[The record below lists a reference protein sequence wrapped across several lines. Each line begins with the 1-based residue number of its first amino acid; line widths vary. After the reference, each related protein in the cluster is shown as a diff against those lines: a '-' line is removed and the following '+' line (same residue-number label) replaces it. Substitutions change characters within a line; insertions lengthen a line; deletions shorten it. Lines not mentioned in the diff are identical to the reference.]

1 VLAIPP
7 KPHDRALITHLTDPE
22 IQALLTG
29 HTQAIPILDLP
40 LATPPPDGAGWIEA
54 YRRWHG

>member
-1 VLAIPP
+1 MRGRHEIVAICRR
-7 KPHDRALITHLTDPE
+7 D
-22 IQALLTG
+22 G